1 MKYSTVIA
9 VVFAVLC
16 LSACDDHPKR
26 ETQGSVQ
33 AIHNPFFSNSALHLQ
48 YPPFDQIENEHYQ
61 PAIEAGMQVH
71 LAEIDV
77 ILSNPEPPTFENTIL
92 ALEDSGALLARVLR
106 VFYALGS
113 AHTNDGIEAIRTV
126 IAPRLAAHE
135 DAIALNGTLFARVK
149 SVYEQRD
156 QLGLAAESVRLTAQT
171 YEGFVSAGAT
181 LDDVDKERVKII
193 NARLAE
199 LRTEFIQNVRG
210 EVNSKAIVVDTLG
223 ALQGLSEN
231 QIEAAKRA
239 AQARDL
245 PDQWVL
251 PLLNTTNQ
259 PALSALANRA
269 LRERI
274 HKASLSR
281 GTDGGIFDNTQIIAQ
296 VMKLRAEAARL
307 RGFANYADY
316 RLSNQTAGSVA
327 AVNQRLGE
335 LALPAVANAE
345 REAADIQ
352 AMIDAEGGEFEV
364 AAWDWAYYAEKVR
377 AAKYSFDEADLMP
390 YFEMNNVLE
399 KGVFYAA
406 QQIYGITFK
415 PRTDLPVYHPDVR
428 VWEVFNADGSTLALF
443 VQDFYARESKR
454 GGAWMNA
461 YVSQSRRDG
470 TKPVV
475 ANHLNIPKPAEGK
488 PTLLT
493 WDEVSTVFHE
503 FGHALH
509 GMFSNVEYRSLSGT
523 AVPRDFVEFPSMVNE
538 MWAVWPEVVQNYA
551 IHYQTGEPMGSELL
565 NKLLSTGAFNQG
577 FATTE
582 YLAASLL
589 DQAWHQLRPAEVP
602 APDGVIAFE
611 SKVLAD
617 AGVDFSPVPPRYRT
631 AYFSHIL
638 GGYAAGYYAYIWS
651 EVLDA
656 DTVEWFK
663 ENGGMQRQNGEYF
676 RHMLLSRGG
685 TEEAM
690 TLFENF
696 RGRKADI
703 TPLLKR
709 RGLLSEAR

>member
-156 QLGLAAESVRLTAQT
+156 QLGLAAESVRLIAQT

-296 VMKLRAEAARL
+296 VMHREPG
-307 RGFANYADY
+307 RG
-316 RLSNQTAGSVA
+316 
-327 AVNQRLGE
+327 
-335 LALPAVANAE
+335 
-345 REAADIQ
+345 
-352 AMIDAEGGEFEV
+352 
-364 AAWDWAYYAEKVR
+364 
-377 AAKYSFDEADLMP
+377 
-390 YFEMNNVLE
+390 
-399 KGVFYAA
+399 
-406 QQIYGITFK
+406 
-415 PRTDLPVYHPDVR
+415 
-428 VWEVFNADGSTLALF
+428 
-443 VQDFYARESKR
+443 
-454 GGAWMNA
+454 
-461 YVSQSRRDG
+461 
-470 TKPVV
+470 
-475 ANHLNIPKPAEGK
+475 
-488 PTLLT
+488 
-493 WDEVSTVFHE
+493 
-503 FGHALH
+503 
-509 GMFSNVEYRSLSGT
+509 
-523 AVPRDFVEFPSMVNE
+523 
-538 MWAVWPEVVQNYA
+538 
-551 IHYQTGEPMGSELL
+551 
-565 NKLLSTGAFNQG
+565 
-577 FATTE
+577 
-582 YLAASLL
+582 
-589 DQAWHQLRPAEVP
+589 
-602 APDGVIAFE
+602 
-611 SKVLAD
+611 
-617 AGVDFSPVPPRYRT
+617 
-631 AYFSHIL
+631 
-638 GGYAAGYYAYIWS
+638 
-651 EVLDA
+651 
-656 DTVEWFK
+656 
-663 ENGGMQRQNGEYF
+663 
-676 RHMLLSRGG
+676 
-685 TEEAM
+685 
-690 TLFENF
+690 
-696 RGRKADI
+696 
-703 TPLLKR
+703 
-709 RGLLSEAR
+709 